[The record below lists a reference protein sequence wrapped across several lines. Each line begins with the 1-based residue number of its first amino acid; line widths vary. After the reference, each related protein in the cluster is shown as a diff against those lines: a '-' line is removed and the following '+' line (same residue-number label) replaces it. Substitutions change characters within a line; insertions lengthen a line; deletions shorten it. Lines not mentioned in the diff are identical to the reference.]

1 MFGYLYEWLENLAGY
16 TILTVMVTQILPND
30 DYRKYIRFFCGMIL
44 IVMLVTPLFQVF
56 GIKDDYEKIYQ
67 DLEYQNMVNEL
78 EEAAKMAIVEGESEL
93 E

>member
-1 MFGYLYEWLENLAGY
+1 MENLAGY